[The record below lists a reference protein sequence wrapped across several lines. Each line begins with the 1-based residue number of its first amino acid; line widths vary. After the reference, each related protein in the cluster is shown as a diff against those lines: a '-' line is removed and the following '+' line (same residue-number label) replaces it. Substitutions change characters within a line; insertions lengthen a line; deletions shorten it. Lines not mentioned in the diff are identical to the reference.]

1 VGLQGKYV
9 GPLCRVSVMINGKDV
24 VMNPPVNDIYKYL
37 TKLGKNIVESSK
49 LFVRWM
55 HGSCLECAPQF
66 ISEDEEPFIFSFLEV
81 RPSCLISCRPMS
93 LGPTQGSLLFRPAG
107 HQPEPPGRGAQV
119 QPGHAHPEGHQHD
132 QQVPGR
138 LAPVRHGLQPLEP
151 PEEAGER

>member
-93 LGPTQGSLLFRPAG
+93 LGPTQGSSAISTCRTSTRTPRSWCSSTSLDTHIQKVTNMTNKYLDGWR
-107 HQPEPPGRGAQV
+107 QY
-119 QPGHAHPEGHQHD
+119 
-132 QQVPGR
+132 
-138 LAPVRHGLQPLEP
+138 
-151 PEEAGER
+151 